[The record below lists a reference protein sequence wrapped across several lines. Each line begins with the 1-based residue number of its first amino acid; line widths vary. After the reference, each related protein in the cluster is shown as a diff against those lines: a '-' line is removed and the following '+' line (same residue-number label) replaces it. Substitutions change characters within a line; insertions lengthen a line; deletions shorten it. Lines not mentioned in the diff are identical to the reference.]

1 MNLNRFRL
9 ERILR
14 ISPRHEAG
22 RRHLA
27 TAPRADGPCLA
38 SCLISNKLP
47 VVIRGPAASR
57 TKQFPFADEWDNA
70 GEHSS
75 WTITSQAA
83 SACATHCFALTESIV
98 VITAALDTSQQVMF
112 CFIATCSSYTI
123 ALFNACTPP
132 LTWRCTR
139 LPPVGCCYTAC

>member
-27 TAPRADGPCLA
+27 TAPRADGPCLG

-47 VVIRGPAASR
+47 VVIRGPANYDHDYDHDDDDD
-57 TKQFPFADEWDNA
+57 KDEDYDGS
-70 GEHSS
+70 GEDG
-75 WTITSQAA
+75 Q
-83 SACATHCFALTESIV
+83 
-98 VITAALDTSQQVMF
+98 
-112 CFIATCSSYTI
+112 
-123 ALFNACTPP
+123 
-132 LTWRCTR
+132 
-139 LPPVGCCYTAC
+139 